1 MSLILPN
8 NLSRVMII
16 KKIVSTLLVA
26 SLAISFVKSQDE
38 KGSHA
43 PTPIKEMVV
52 FYSQNHFQGQRVKLP
67 LGKIDP
73 DKLTFRIRS
82 AKIPNGKVLKL
93 EGPHADSGQLI
104 CRQFTE
110 DIHDLSLSF
119 GEDADLDK
127 IAYCSNQLRACR
139 CETP

>member
-1 MSLILPN
+1 MAA
-8 NLSRVMII
+8 M
-16 KKIVSTLLVA
+16 KKIITTFLIA
-26 SLAISFVKSQDE
+26 NLAFSFVKSQDE

-43 PTPIKEMVV
+43 PAPIKEMVV

-73 DKLTFRIRS
+73 DTLTFRIRS
-82 AKIPNGKVLKL
+82 AKIPTGKVLKL
-93 EGPHADSGQLI
+93 EGPHSESGQLI

-110 DIHDLSLSF
+110 DIHDLSISF
-119 GEDADLDK
+119 GEAADPSK